1 MSIAEIIERLGG
13 NMAVARFLRIQTGS
27 VRMWKQNGNIPSK
40 HHEQLIALAVKE
52 GLAIS
57 RADLNNAGW
66 TTEAAVDR

>member
-52 GLAIS
+52 CLAVS
-57 RADLNNAGW
+57 RADLDSAGW
-66 TTEAAVDR
+66 TREAV

>member
-40 HHEQLIALAVKE
+40 HHGQLMALVVKE
-52 GLAIS
+52 GLRIGM
-57 RADLNNAGW
+57 ADLENAGW
-66 TTEAAVDR
+66 TREVV

>member
-13 NMAVARFLRIQTGS
+13 YMAVARFLRIQTGS

-52 GLAIS
+52 GLAVS
-57 RADLNNAGW
+57 RADLDSAGW
-66 TTEAAVDR
+66 TREAV